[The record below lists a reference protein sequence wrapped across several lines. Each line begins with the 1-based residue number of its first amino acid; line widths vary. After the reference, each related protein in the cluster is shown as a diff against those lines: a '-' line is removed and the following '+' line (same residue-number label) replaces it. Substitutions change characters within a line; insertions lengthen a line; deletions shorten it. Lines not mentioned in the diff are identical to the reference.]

1 MIELEV
7 TVDAFNG
14 SITKDLTIKSKKGDK
29 LIVSKEAWNVIQAKY
44 GKWFKF
50 IQEIK
55 ESPEVKEVVEVPY
68 NKMMPSRYKNK

>member
-1 MIELEV
+1 MIELTV
-7 TVDAFNG
+7 VVDAFNG
-14 SITKDLTIKSKKGDK
+14 KITDDLTIKAKKGDK

-50 IQEIK
+50 VQEIK
-55 ESPEVKEVVEVPY
+55 EVSEVKEVVEVPY